1 MSLPSSLTDDD
12 VSRRLASFHGALRTE
27 LTGIADLSSTRDG
40 DLEGFDLRPRRAGAL
55 RVIWV
60 QSPED
65 IDLSVGDS
73 FVWTLPRTVESV
85 ERIERAVRATVD
97 GRVRV
102 GTSWATTRYEV
113 DLGDGDVLAEET
125 ERWWASLVAVPW
137 RPRWRWSDAVP
148 YRKGE

>member
-1 MSLPSSLTDDD
+1 MEFASPLTDD
-12 VSRRLASFHGALRTE
+12 VVTRRLATFHGALAAE
-27 LTGIADLSSTRDG
+27 LSGVADLTSTRDG
-40 DLEGFDLRPRRAGAL
+40 DFEAFDLRPRRADAL

-60 QSPED
+60 QCPED

-85 ERIERAVRATVD
+85 ERIERAVRAAVD

>member
-12 VSRRLASFHGALRTE
+12 VSRRLASLHGALGTE

-73 FVWTLPRTVESV
+73 PVWTLPRDASSV
-85 ERIERAVRATVD
+85 ARIERAVRAVID
-97 GRVRV
+97 GKVRV

-125 ERWWASLVAVPW
+125 ERWWHVRLPGL
-137 RPRWRWSDAVP
+137 PRWKWSDAVP
-148 YRKGE
+148 YRP